1 MRASV
6 RGSLVVGMGLGLI
19 ACGARGEAQTETQ
32 VRKMVQEVIPEV
44 ERAAGLPFKGVPNV
58 AVRSREQVQAY
69 LAAKLDTE
77 LPEAEFE
84 RRTIAYRLFGMI
96 PDSLDLRALL
106 HELYT
111 EQVIGYYDP
120 DSTTL
125 YVVDGAEPAT
135 LRFTVAH
142 ELVHA
147 LQDQYMA
154 LDSLLSPDRQ
164 NDRRFAAQAILE
176 GQATLASVL
185 ALLPG
190 DDLSERMESIGDFW
204 GELRQSLS
212 VQQAQM
218 PVFAAAP
225 LVIREGLVFPYLAGA
240 DFVRWFME
248 DYPDT
253 VPYGDRLPASTEHI
267 LHPERYREGD
277 QPIELAFPPELGAV
291 YDDAL
296 GEFETRILLTELT
309 QSESIATA
317 GATGWGGDRYAV
329 LPAGDEYALVW
340 WSVWD
345 DERAAKRF
353 TNVFE
358 RGWAKRGTAGR
369 SHRLEHTTIDG
380 RAGVRFVDAPVDWSG
395 WDSLP
400 RVRLD
405 K

>member
-1 MRASV
+1 MRACV
-6 RGSLVVGMGLGLI
+6 RGGLVLGVGLGLM
-19 ACGARGEAQTETQ
+19 ACGARGEAQTEMQ
-32 VRKMVQEVIPEV
+32 VRKIVQEVIPEV
-44 ERAAGLPFKGVPNV
+44 ERAAGLPFKSVPQV
-58 AVRSREQVQAY
+58 AVRSRDEVRAY
-69 LAAKLDTE
+69 LTAKLDTE
-77 LPEAEFE
+77 LPEQEFE

-96 PDSLDLRALL
+96 PDSLDLRGLL
-106 HELYT
+106 KELYT

-190 DDLSERMESIGDFW
+190 DDINERMESIGDFW
-204 GELRQSLS
+204 GEFRRSLS
-212 VQQAQM
+212 AQQAQM

-225 LVIREGLVFPYLAGA
+225 LVVREGLVFPYLAGA

-253 VPYGDRLPASTEHI
+253 VPYGHRLPASTEHI

-277 QPIELAFPPELGAV
+277 RPIELTLPADLSAV
-291 YDDAL
+291 YDDGL

-309 QSESIATA
+309 ASESIATA

-329 LPAGDEYALVW
+329 FHAGDEYVLVW

-358 RGWAKRGTAGR
+358 RGLAKRETAGR
-369 SHRLEHTTIDG
+369 NHRLEHTTIDG
-380 RAGVRFVDAPVDWSG
+380 RAGVRFVDAPADWTG

-400 RVRLD
+400 SVSAR
-405 K
+405 